1 MQDSQNQS
9 PRVLLCFDFDGTF
22 LDSEAPQPF
31 DPEILDRLVELRRW
45 GAAWCINTGRT
56 LPHTVEAITRFRI
69 VPTPDF
75 IIARESEIYRCNEF
89 NRWIDWGDWNKQCA
103 KDHKRLYKGA
113 KKFFRTFRSYL
124 ENNTN
129 AEWISHPLE
138 PAGIHASS
146 LEEMDTICETIDA
159 MPSPPE
165 LGYHRNSVYLRFNHI
180 GYSKGTAMA
189 HLGRGLGIGPE
200 YRLAVGDNH
209 NDLSMLQP
217 SVAQGIACPSNA
229 VPEIKEHV
237 TNVGGFVA
245 QRPITHGVIDALE
258 HYLYTEEVH

>member
-1 MQDSQNQS
+1 MPDPNAQP

-31 DPEILDRLVELRRW
+31 DPEILDRLLELKRW
-45 GAAWCINTGRT
+45 GALWCINTGRT

-75 IIARESEIYRCNEF
+75 IIARESEIYTCNEF

-103 KDHKRLYKGA
+103 KDHKRLYKTA
-113 KKFFRTFRSYL
+113 KKFFGKFRSYL
-124 ENNTN
+124 ESKTK

-146 LEEMDTICETIDA
+146 LEEMDSICKVVDSMA
-159 MPSPPE
+159 PPPD

-180 GYSKGTAMA
+180 GYSKGTAMD

-200 YRLAVGDNH
+200 YRLAMGDNH

-217 SVAQGIACPSNA
+217 SIAHGIACP
-229 VPEIKEHV
+229 
-237 TNVGGFVA
+237 
-245 QRPITHGVIDALE
+245 
-258 HYLYTEEVH
+258 